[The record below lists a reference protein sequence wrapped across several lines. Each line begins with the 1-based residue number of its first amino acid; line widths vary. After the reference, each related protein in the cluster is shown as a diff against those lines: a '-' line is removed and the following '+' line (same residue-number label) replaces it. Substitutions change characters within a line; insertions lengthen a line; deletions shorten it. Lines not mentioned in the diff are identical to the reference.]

1 MNRLAEIFAKIGLV
15 LFMTLVFMISGAMVV
30 YWIVGTIY
38 IAVCSGE
45 HIDPMRA
52 NEVCARG
59 MVVGYLSIFGGA
71 LLGAILGCVGSLKQ
85 IASSDAERGD

>member
-1 MNRLAEIFAKIGLV
+1 MKRVADIFAKIGLV

-38 IAVCSGE
+38 IAVYSGE

-52 NEVCARG
+52 NEACARG

-85 IASSDAERGD
+85 IASWDAEKAD

>member
-1 MNRLAEIFAKIGLV
+1 MKRVADIFAKIGLV

-38 IAVCSGE
+38 IMVYSGE

-52 NEVCARG
+52 NEACARG

-85 IASSDAERGD
+85 IASWCAERDD